1 MWKRAI
7 RGIWIALGMTETFLS
22 VLSFLARVACN
33 PDCLGKN
40 ITKNSTKIT
49 ESSLLYFLQLTF
61 IISVEIFLVFL
72 FMQYAENLFLEDGF
86 IALK

>member
-1 MWKRAI
+1 
-7 RGIWIALGMTETFLS
+7 MTETFLS
-22 VLSFLARVACN
+22 VLSVLARVASN

-40 ITKNSTKIT
+40 ITKNNTKIT

-61 IISVEIFLVFL
+61 IISVEISLVFL